1 VPDIA
6 VRDWQSTPM
15 ISKEPPMPN
24 KSLVLV
30 LGAGSSEEV
39 DLPVG
44 AELKRQIAERLDI
57 RFQDYARQPGSGDDK
72 LLQAFRLASVR
83 SDGSQGDINQLLDV
97 SRLIR
102 DAMPQAISID
112 NFIDSHRNDER
123 IAFCGKLAI
132 ARCILEAEAR
142 SKLLV
147 DRSNIYNKLDF
158 GAIEN
163 TWFNA
168 FFQLLTEN
176 CQKEDIPARL
186 KKIAVISFNYDRCLE
201 HYLYLAL
208 QNYYGI
214 LAAEAASML
223 AFLEVHH
230 PYGKVGALPW
240 MSQSGAI
247 EYGATP
253 TPDQLIVISKLLR
266 TFTEGTDPS
275 VSHINTI
282 RATVADTERLLFL
295 GFAFHRLN
303 LDLLF
308 PEPPSGV
315 RSGTKSVFATAY
327 GLSRSNSKQIRLE
340 LVNKARHPSEDI
352 YLRDDLTCVQLFSEF
367 SRSLALD

>member
-1 VPDIA
+1 
-6 VRDWQSTPM
+6 M

-163 TWFNA
+163 TWF
-168 FFQLLTEN
+168 THSSN
-176 CQKEDIPARL
+176 CSPRIAR
-186 KKIAVISFNYDRCLE
+186 KKI
-201 HYLYLAL
+201 YLHDLKRLLSLA
-208 QNYYGI
+208 
-214 LAAEAASML
+214 S
-223 AFLEVHH
+223 
-230 PYGKVGALPW
+230 
-240 MSQSGAI
+240 
-247 EYGATP
+247 T
-253 TPDQLIVISKLLR
+253 T
-266 TFTEGTDPS
+266 
-275 VSHINTI
+275 
-282 RATVADTERLLFL
+282 TVASNTTCIL
-295 GFAFHRLN
+295 
-303 LDLLF
+303 
-308 PEPPSGV
+308 
-315 RSGTKSVFATAY
+315 RSRIITAY
-327 GLSRSNSKQIRLE
+327 WQPKRLAC
-340 LVNKARHPSEDI
+340 LPS
-352 YLRDDLTCVQLFSEF
+352 
-367 SRSLALD
+367 